1 MSVDSDSGHVDTYVT
16 TDVVNFIRRN
26 LNVDPRRMQWA
37 IGGYSNGGECALS
50 FGAKRPDLFG
60 SILDISGELEPLSG
74 TEANTIGTIFKGNK
88 RHSPRRNRPTS
99 SKDTGTP
106 TSSPSSP
113 AAPPILYTPRRPQQR
128 AADAAAPG
136 MTTRRFVGPG
146 IGHRADALGD
156 RLSVPPIS
164 STWCDLP
171 PGLCHQGSWAV
182 RAPVAWQMISAPPC
196 GDRRPTAGSTPAN
209 RDAPVVEP
217 QSGALS
223 ESLACLAGG
232 EGLLQAG
239 EGPHRKGRRRW
250 QQHHAVTQPQQAT
263 RAFGGSQLA
272 RA

>member
-1 MSVDSDSGHVDTYVT
+1 MCVDSDSGHVDTYVT
-16 TDVVNFIRRN
+16 TDVVNVIRRN

-74 TEANTIGTIFKGNK
+74 TEANTIGTIFKGNREAFAAEEPANILK
-88 RHSPRRNRPTS
+88 RHRYSNELAIFTS
-99 SKDTGTP
+99 GSAD
-106 TSSPSSP
+106 
-113 AAPPILYTPRRPQQR
+113 LVYTPQAATA
-128 AADAAAPG
+128 AADAAAAG

-171 PGLCHQGSWAV
+171 PGLCHQGPWAV
-182 RAPVAWQMISAPPC
+182 GAPVVWQMISAPPC

-209 RDAPVVEP
+209 LGAPVVEP
-217 QSGALS
+217 QSGALFR
-223 ESLACLAGG
+223 EPGAPG
-232 EGLLQAG
+232 
-239 EGPHRKGRRRW
+239 W
-250 QQHHAVTQPQQAT
+250 W
-263 RAFGGSQLA
+263 
-272 RA
+272 